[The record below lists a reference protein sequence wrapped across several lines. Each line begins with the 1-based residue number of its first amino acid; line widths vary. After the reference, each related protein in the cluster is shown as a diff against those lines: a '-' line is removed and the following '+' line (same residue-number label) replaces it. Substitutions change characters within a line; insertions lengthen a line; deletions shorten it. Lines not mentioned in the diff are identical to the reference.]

1 MASSIPVP
9 ILLGAT
15 ASGKTDVAD
24 RLFAANDSADPDKA
38 LLSPFR
44 GKVEVISADSV
55 QVYADL
61 VIGAARPSKSLMQRL
76 PHHLVGMCG
85 VQREF
90 SVADFVQC
98 ADFLCKDI
106 YARGKL
112 PVIVGGTA
120 FYIKHFMYGLPNT
133 PAADA
138 KIRLLLQ
145 KKMQERG
152 AAAMLS
158 ELRQFD
164 PVSAAKIHVRDEY
177 RILRAHEVYYA
188 SGKPLSSFT
197 LSYEYRSGY
206 RFCPILINR
215 PRVEL
220 YARIEQRAQVMF
232 KDGLTEEFRHLYE
245 QGCRAHTPA
254 MKAIGYREFFTVCP
268 EHPIEAPVDAVLELI
283 MWNTKRYAK
292 RQQTFFHSLPCA
304 YILDA
309 GGAVNDKELISLLVS
324 FYERDELYSHLP

>member
-1 MASSIPVP
+1 VTSSIPVP
-9 ILLGAT
+9 ILFGPT

-24 RLFAANDSADPDKA
+24 RLFAANDAAVSDRTCI
-38 LLSPFR
+38 SPFR
-44 GKVEVISADSV
+44 GKVEIISADSV

-61 VIGAARPSKSLMQRL
+61 VIGAARPTKALMQRL
-76 PHHLVGMCG
+76 PHHLVGVCD

-90 SVADFVQC
+90 SVADFVQH
-98 ADFLCKDI
+98 ADLLCKDI

-120 FYIKHFMYGLPNT
+120 FYIKHFMYGLPVT
-133 PAADA
+133 PAADV
-138 KIRLLLQ
+138 KTRLLLQ

-152 AAAMLS
+152 AAAMLA

-164 PVSAAKIHVRDEY
+164 PISAAKIHIHDEY

-188 SGKPLSSFT
+188 SGKPLSSFL
-197 LSYEYRSGY
+197 LSDVYRQGY
-206 RFCPILINR
+206 RFCPVLVNR
-215 PRVEL
+215 PRAEL
-220 YARIEQRAQVMF
+220 YARIEQRSQAMLE
-232 KDGLTEEFRHLYE
+232 DGLAEEFRRLYE

-283 MWNTKRYAK
+283 TRNTKRYAK
-292 RQQTFFHSLPCA
+292 RQQTFFQSLPCTHA
-304 YILDA
+304 HIIDIGKA
-309 GGAVNDKELISLLVS
+309 TSTQELISFLVS
-324 FYERDELYSHLP
+324 FYECEGR

>member
-1 MASSIPVP
+1 VASSIPVP

-61 VIGAARPSKSLMQRL
+61 VIGAARPSQSLMQRL
-76 PHHLVGMCG
+76 PHHLVGVCD

-90 SVADFVQC
+90 SVADFVQH
-98 ADFLCKDI
+98 ADLLCKDI

-120 FYIKHFMYGLPNT
+120 FYIKHFMYGLPVT
-133 PAADA
+133 PAADV
-138 KIRLLLQ
+138 KTRLLLQ

-152 AAAMLS
+152 AAVMLA

-164 PVSAAKIHVRDEY
+164 PISAAKIHIHDEY

-188 SGKPLSSFT
+188 SGKPLSSFA
-197 LSYEYRSGY
+197 LAYEYRSGY
-206 RFCPILINR
+206 RFFPILVNR
-215 PRVEL
+215 PRAEL
-220 YARIEQRAQVMF
+220 YERIEQRAQAMF
-232 KDGLTEEFRHLYE
+232 KNGLAKEFRRLYE
-245 QGCRAHTPA
+245 QGCRSHTPA
-254 MKAIGYREFFTVCP
+254 MKAIGYQEFFTVCP
-268 EHPIEAPVDAVLELI
+268 EHPIESPVDAVLELI
-283 MWNTKRYAK
+283 TRNTKRYAK
-292 RQQTFFHSLPCA
+292 RQQTFFQSLPCA
-304 YILDA
+304 HVLDA
-309 GGAVNDKELISLLVS
+309 DSAVNDKKLISLLVS
-324 FYERDELYSHLP
+324 FYECGGR